1 MDLAILSAR
10 IFTGNPGQPWA
21 EALGIQ
27 DGKIAVVGSTGQV
40 KKACRR
46 NTTVLELKGR
56 LVTPGLVD
64 AHTHFVTLGLNLQRV
79 NLMNLPSLAAC
90 RERIGQAAG
99 KCPPG
104 EWIIGRGW
112 NEHFWE
118 EKREPTRFDLDDLTP
133 RNPAM
138 MIRACGHSVWV
149 NSAAL
154 AAVGIDR
161 HTPNPPGARVEKDPA
176 TGEPTGLLMEMRRH
190 MEKFI
195 PPPTGETR
203 RQAGLAAQEE
213 ALRFGVTGVHSCE
226 SLREWDALQALDEE
240 GKLKIRVHH
249 TIPYDGLEEG
259 RARSFKPWR
268 GTPRLWFGHVK
279 LYADGSLGSGTALL
293 HAPYADNPSDR
304 GLAVLTLPALRKR
317 VLEAYRDGFSVAIHA
332 IGDKAVTNSLKAIAA
347 AREALP
353 GPRRDRVEH
362 VQLFRNADLTLFRKL
377 GVTASVQPVHLSTDW
392 STAEKKWGTA
402 RCRNGYA
409 WKSLLRAGIRVQFG
423 SDAPVEPINPLLGL
437 QAAVTRKDSRGNPP
451 GGWFPE
457 ERLALEECL
466 KAFTVLP
473 ARSSKKER
481 ILGALTPGRLAD
493 LTVFA
498 QDLFALPPEEWL
510 AVQVEMTVVGGEI
523 VHRRAKD

>member
-10 IFTGNPGQPWA
+10 IFTGNAKQPWV
-21 EALGIQ
+21 EALGIK
-27 DGKIAVVGSTGQV
+27 DHKIAIVGSNAQV

-64 AHTHFVTLGLNLQRV
+64 AHTHFVNLGLNLQRV
-79 NLMNLPSLAAC
+79 NLVNLPSLAAC
-90 RERIGQAAG
+90 RARIEQAAV

-149 NSAAL
+149 NTAAL
-154 AAVGIDR
+154 ASAGIDR
-161 HTPNPPGARVEKDPA
+161 HTPDPPGARIERDPV
-176 TGEPTGLLMEMRRH
+176 TGEPTGLLMEMRRS
-190 MEKFI
+190 MEKVI
-195 PPPTGETR
+195 PPPTQEDR
-203 RQAGLAAQEE
+203 RKAALAAQRE
-213 ALRFGVTGVHSCE
+213 ALRLGLTGVHSCE
-226 SLREWDALQALDEE
+226 TLREWEPLFALEEE
-240 GKLKIRVHH
+240 GELKIRVHH

-268 GTPRLWFGHVK
+268 GGQRLWLGQVK

-304 GLAVLTLPALRKR
+304 GLAVLTPQALRKR
-317 VLEAYRDGFSVAIHA
+317 VLEAYRDGYSVAIHA
-332 IGDKAVTNSLKAIAA
+332 IGDKAVTNSLKAIAS
-347 AREALP
+347 ARKALP
-353 GPRRDRVEH
+353 GPRRDRIEH
-362 VQLFRNADLTLFRKL
+362 VQLFQPADLPLFRQL
-377 GVTASVQPVHLSTDW
+377 GVMASVQPVHLSTDW
-392 STAEKKWGTA
+392 STAEKKWGAA

-409 WKSLLRAGIRVQFG
+409 WRSILRAGIRLQFG

-457 ERLALEECL
+457 ERLTLGECL
-466 KAFTVLP
+466 KAFTALP
-473 ARSSKKER
+473 AWSSKKER
-481 ILGALTPGRLAD
+481 LLGAITPGRLAD
-493 LTVFA
+493 LTVFER
-498 QDLFALPPEEWL
+498 DLFSISPDEWL
-510 AVQVEMTVVGGEI
+510 GVEVEMTLVNGEI
-523 VHRRAKD
+523 VYRKARD